1 MLRLE
6 DIFLL
11 SYKDILVPEKGDS
24 QIYDPTR
31 RETYRKAKICL
42 LGKIFIN
49 PIGIYYSRHKGYKN
63 EQMCAVG
70 FWKEIKIHRHEN
82 RIQNRNKHFMYLR

>member
-6 DIFLL
+6 DISSLF

-31 RETYRKAKICL
+31 RETYRKAISCL
-42 LGKIFIN
+42 LVKYLLIEQVYI
-49 PIGIYYSRHKGYKN
+49 ILDTMGIEMSKCV
-63 EQMCAVG
+63 QQG
-70 FWKEIKIHRHEN
+70 FG
-82 RIQNRNKHFMYLR
+82 NK